1 MKAGEALAKPHP
13 PTHHHPPPPSFS
25 SSSSSEIFFSLFGSS
40 LLYPLRKGVAWL
52 GQSARWQHWLYIEK
66 KELGGEKWEES
77 AIVLVFFPLLP
88 TQFLSTLLQ
97 VKRVGWEA
105 AIETLSFFE

>member
-1 MKAGEALAKPHP
+1 
-13 PTHHHPPPPSFS
+13 
-25 SSSSSEIFFSLFGSS
+25 
-40 LLYPLRKGVAWL
+40 
-52 GQSARWQHWLYIEK
+52 LYIEK

-77 AIVLVFFPLLP
+77 AIGLVFFPLLP